1 MKKSAFTLVE
11 SLISLL
17 IISAVGMAV
26 VVFSSAYLKTTF
38 DRDVQMQTVLDNIST
53 VEKLRAEVKT
63 LPQLYE
69 FSKDKEIKI
78 TAIGLG
84 VINLSEDG
92 TFSVA
97 EPENNAFSDNL
108 TANKNIL
115 FKIDVGGSI
124 PNTKISTVVIL
135 R

>member
-108 TANKNIL
+108 TTSKNIL
-115 FKIDVGGSI
+115 FKIDVGGSF